1 MAAAAEP
8 GTPSAGRPGPN
19 HGLRIFLLWLP
30 AALAADLVIWFV
42 WGPHLPPGAM
52 STSAASQQFDLTVL
66 AVMAAPVMLGVLIYA
81 GYAMIIWRARGE
93 DERDGPPIEGNTKV
107 QVSWIAISSALVLF
121 LAVFGTYQLVTPP
134 ALGPGRGRHPS
145 GSRMASLWWCR

>member
-8 GTPSAGRPGPN
+8 GTPPARRAGPN

-42 WGPHLPPGAM
+42 WGPHLPPGDL
-52 STSAASQQFDLTVL
+52 STSAASQQLDLTVL
-66 AVMAAPVMLGVLIYA
+66 AVMAAPVMLGVLIYS
-81 GYAMIIWRARGE
+81 GYAMITWRARG
-93 DERDGPPIEGNTKV
+93 DDAQDGPPIEGNTKV

-121 LAVFGTYQLVTPP
+121 LAVFGTYQLVTPAGAGP
-134 ALGPGRGRHPS
+134 ARDHHPS
-145 GSRMASLWWCR
+145 GSRMASPWWCR